1 MKELFYGCSSIKSIN
16 LTNFNTR
23 NVLYMD
29 SMFYQCKSLLKI
41 YLNSFN
47 TKNLRSSSYMFYECH
62 SIELLNLSSFI
73 ASQIK
78 NINFMFYNC
87 KNLKI
92 LDIRN
97 FYFNNLDS
105 ESDLSNGWIF
115 FFFFFHKL
123 NYVNMKYCTESNL
136 KNYRNIISNIK
147 LGAKFC
153 LNSNL
158 APQIEKIII
167 DLNGII
173 KCPGE
178 KNFEGCIYYH
188 YYDEKEKKY
197 ICTENLKCPKEYYL
211 LIKEKFEC
219 ISDCEKDDKYNY
231 EFQDECY
238 EYCPLGTKQYKEN
251 SFLCVVKEYGIQEIE
266 NNFLDYI
273 TNNNLND
280 LELEYKKISFKY
292 NDIIFEMTGSHN
304 EKLDT
309 NSTLITVKVGGVPL
323 GTPRTFYIF
332 YKLKFKR
339 MFHI

>member
-1 MKELFYGCSSIKSIN
+1 M
-16 LTNFNTR
+16 
-23 NVLYMD
+23 
-29 SMFYQCKSLLKI
+29 
-41 YLNSFN
+41 
-47 TKNLRSSSYMFYECH
+47 
-62 SIELLNLSSFI
+62 ELLNVLV
-73 ASQIK
+73 K
-78 NINFMFYNC
+78 
-87 KNLKI
+87 KI
-92 LDIRN
+92 LRVV
-97 FYFNNLDS
+97 F
-105 ESDLSNGWIF
+105 
-115 FFFFFHKL
+115 
-123 NYVNMKYCTESNL
+123 
-136 KNYRNIISNIK
+136 
-147 LGAKFC
+147 
-153 LNSNL
+153 
-158 APQIEKIII
+158 
-167 DLNGII
+167 
-173 KCPGE
+173 
-178 KNFEGCIYYH
+178 H

-309 NSTLITVKVGGVPL
+309 NSTLIIANSECEL
-323 GTPRTFYIF
+323 
-332 YKLKFKR
+332 KLKGYYNISLNDQLYF
-339 MFHI
+339 F

>member
-47 TKNLRSSSYMFYECH
+47 TENLLSFSYMFYECH
-62 SIELLNLSSFI
+62 SIESLNLSSFI
-73 ASQIK
+73 TSRIK

-105 ESDLSNGWIF
+105 ESDLSNGWLF
-115 FFFFFHKL
+115 FISGCPKL
-123 NYVNMKYCTESNL
+123 NYVNMKYS
-136 KNYRNIISNIK
+136 
-147 LGAKFC
+147 
-153 LNSNL
+153 
-158 APQIEKIII
+158 EKIII

-251 SFLCVVKEYGIQEIE
+251 SFLCIVKEYGIQEIE

-309 NSTLITVKVGGVPL
+309 NSTLITVKVGGVPR
-323 GTPRTFYIF
+323 GTPPTNEGGGIPPNFLYF
-332 YKLKFKR
+332 L
-339 MFHI
+339 